1 MPQRV
6 TAAAQFIAD
15 KIAELG
21 FNCVRLP
28 WALDTVFEGGGAS
41 EDGRIN
47 SLKRLAWFKSKVL
60 SKSL

>member
-41 EDGRIN
+41 EEGRVSI
-47 SLKRLAWFKSKVL
+47 LKRLD
-60 SKSL
+60 

>member
-41 EDGRIN
+41 EERI
-47 SLKRLAWFKSKVL
+47 SILKRLTDSNPKF
-60 SKSL
+60 

>member
-28 WALDTVFEGGGAS
+28 WALDTVFEGGGAAEEAES
-41 EDGRIN
+41 
-47 SLKRLAWFKSKVL
+47 AFSKNL
-60 SKSL
+60 NDSNPKL

>member
-1 MPQRV
+1 MDWTGSQCRQV
-6 TAAAQFIAD
+6 LLSAAAYDRAAQFIAD

-41 EDGRIN
+41 EEAE
-47 SLKRLAWFKSKVL
+47 SAF
-60 SKSL
+60 

>member
-1 MPQRV
+1 MPRRV
-6 TAAAQFIAD
+6 TAAVQFIAD

-41 EDGRIN
+41 EEAE
-47 SLKRLAWFKSKVL
+47 SAFKKKNLNDSNPKL
-60 SKSL
+60 

>member
-28 WALDTVFEGGGAS
+28 WALDTVFEGGGAA
-41 EDGRIN
+41 EEAE
-47 SLKRLAWFKSKVL
+47 LAIEWIE
-60 SKSL
+60 

>member
-28 WALDTVFEGGGAS
+28 WALDTVFEGGRGFGG
-41 EDGRIN
+41 EEGRFSI
-47 SLKRLAWFKSKVL
+47 LKKT
-60 SKSL
+60 